1 MEWFN
6 DHKYNNNLV
15 RFNSKVERQFIC
27 FRDSV
32 RCQQE

>member
-15 RFNSKVERQFIC
+15 QVQFESTVERQFI
-27 FRDSV
+27 FFYM
-32 RCQQE
+32 